1 MIDKYVNMQTFRK
14 KLYRIIFQTDT
25 RAGKLFDV
33 ILLVT
38 ILINMIAVML
48 ESVQS
53 INEEYGGELKILEW
67 VITGLFM
74 LEYILRIWVSEKPFK
89 YIFSF
94 YGLVDLLSI
103 LPLFME
109 MIFVGT
115 HSLAII
121 RSLRLLRLFRVFKL
135 TRHMNQGNVII
146 QALKESW
153 AKISVFLFGV
163 ITIILVVG
171 TVMYLIE
178 GPEHGFSNI
187 PRSIYWTIVT
197 VTTVGFG
204 DITPQ
209 TTAGQIIASFT
220 MILGY
225 AIIAVPTGIVTVEMS
240 KKNDL
245 NRKCPHCKTVGHER
259 EAVYCKHCGGILEEN
274 ISAS

>member
-1 MIDKYVNMQTFRK
+1 MKTIRQ
-14 KLYRIIFQTDT
+14 KLHRIIFFTDT
-25 RAGKLFDV
+25 KAGKAFDV
-33 ILLVT
+33 VLLIT
-38 ILINMIAVML
+38 ILINMLAVML

-53 INEEYGGELKILEW
+53 INEQHGNTLKITEW
-67 VITGLFM
+67 VITGLFII
-74 LEYILRIWVSEKPFK
+74 EYALRIWVSEKPWK

-109 MIFVGT
+109 MLFIGS

-163 ITIILVVG
+163 ITVILVVG

-178 GPEHGFSNI
+178 GPEYGFSSI

-209 TTAGQIIASFT
+209 TTVGQVIASFT

-240 KKNDL
+240 KQKN
-245 NRKCPHCKTVGHER
+245 RSIICPNCAQQGHDADAR
-259 EAVYCKHCGGILEEN
+259 FCKHCGHDLSEN
-274 ISAS
+274 KNT